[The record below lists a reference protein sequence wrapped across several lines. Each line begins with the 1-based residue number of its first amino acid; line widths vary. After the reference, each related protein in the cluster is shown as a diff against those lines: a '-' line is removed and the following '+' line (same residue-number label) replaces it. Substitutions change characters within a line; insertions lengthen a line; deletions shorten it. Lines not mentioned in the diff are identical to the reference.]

1 MDISSTMVR
10 EMIKGGMNPYP
21 YITEDVYEII
31 KENKLYGWKEV

>member
-31 KENKLYGWKEV
+31 KKHKL